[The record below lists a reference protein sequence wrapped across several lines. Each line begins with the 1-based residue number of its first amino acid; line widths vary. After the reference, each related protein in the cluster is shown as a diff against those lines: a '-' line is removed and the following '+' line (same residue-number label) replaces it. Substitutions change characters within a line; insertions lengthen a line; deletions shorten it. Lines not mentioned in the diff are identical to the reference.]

1 MKSILNALDKFFGV
15 FLHPQTYLNG
25 LYLLLSFPLG
35 LFYFIFLVV
44 GLSAGIP
51 LVIVWV
57 GLLVLAGVFAAWWGF
72 IVFERQLAIWLL
84 REDIPLTVRQNQT
97 GKSLWQKVTAELRNP
112 VTWKGLLYLLLKFPL
127 GTFSFV
133 VWVSLISLSGALL
146 LAPFYYWV
154 FPISINLSVRSGV
167 WIISTL
173 PQALLLCVAGFLI
186 LIISMHIL
194 NGLAWVSGRF
204 ARVMLGDFSK
214 PVSLPAA
221 APAEVPAAEPQTP
234 PAAEE
239 TSLPPE
245 GTPPG
250 E

>member
-15 FLHPQTYLNG
+15 FLYPQTYLNG

-35 LFYFIFLVV
+35 LFYFVFLVV

-57 GLLVLAGVFAAWWGF
+57 GLLVLAAVLAAWWGF
-72 IVFERQLAIWLL
+72 IVVERQLAIWLL
-84 REDIPLTVRQNQT
+84 REDIPRRLRQGQT
-97 GKSLWQKVTAELRNP
+97 GKTTWQKVTAVLCNP
-112 VTWKGLLYLLLKFPL
+112 VTWKGLLYLLIKFPL

-133 VWVSLISLSGALL
+133 VWVSLISFSGALL
-146 LAPFYYWV
+146 LAPLYYHNY
-154 FPISINLSVRSGV
+154 PITINLTPSSGV
-167 WIISTL
+167 WVISTL
-173 PQALLLCVAGFLI
+173 PQALLLCLAGFLI

-214 PVSLPAA
+214 PVPLPFI
-221 APAEVPAAEPQTP
+221 APAEIHAAEPQTP
-234 PAAEE
+234 PAAEK
-239 TSLPPE
+239 TSLPLE
-245 GTPPG
+245 GLPPV
-250 E
+250 